1 MFAASG
7 TSIIYHAWPW
17 MGNFMYDKY
26 INIQDFPKSDTRGLI
41 LKNFVA
47 YVKQA

>member
-17 MGNFMYDKY
+17 MENFMYDKHV
-26 INIQDFPKSDTRGLI
+26 INKLI
-41 LKNFVA
+41 FKIFQKVT
-47 YVKQA
+47 QGD